1 MKMLLWTLIHSGN
14 LCGLPHLPWR
24 ILRWWRGCW
33 LLKRWQFSDG
43 EKQEVGDYENPRAP
57 ERSGWGPWGRRTLGG
72 SRWSGWGLRWTCNSS
87 ERKALVSLIIYYR
100 TLLPE
105 LITAPSVWESPHPS
119 VHCWLEA
126 SSACSLGVTPRQG
139 HQPGPDPSRV
149 LIEVQMFCLA
159 PLGPLPSDSWD
170 RKPLAAGQCL
180 WATVS
185 SSSWPWWEAHSGI
198 QVTAGE
204 EMMWC
209 YEKLHS

>member
-72 SRWSGWGLRWTCNSS
+72 ARWSGWGLRWTCNSS
-87 ERKALVSLIIYYR
+87 ERKALVSLIIYYH

-149 LIEVQMFCLA
+149 LIGVQMFCLA

-185 SSSWPWWEAHSGI
+185 SSSWPWWEAHRGI